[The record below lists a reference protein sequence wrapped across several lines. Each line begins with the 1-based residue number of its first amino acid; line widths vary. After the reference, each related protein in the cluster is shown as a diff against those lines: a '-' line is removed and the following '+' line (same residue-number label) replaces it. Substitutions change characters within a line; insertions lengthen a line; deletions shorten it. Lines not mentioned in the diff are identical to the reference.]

1 MRTPSDGGRKEGEM
15 RTWIWIGARQPGAEE
30 RAVGRHCEE
39 RTRPALGMGL
49 WERARAVYVRP
60 GEPSNFFLRL
70 TYFKFYLKIIYP
82 NKYLHIY

>member
-1 MRTPSDGGRKEGEM
+1 M
-15 RTWIWIGARQPGAEE
+15 RTWIWIGTRPAGAEE

-60 GEPSNFFLRL
+60 GEPSIF
-70 TYFKFYLKIIYP
+70 YFIFSKLVCSGFSKLLLLAIESS
-82 NKYLHIY
+82 